1 MSRRADG
8 WNYAAGEEKTG
19 KWERRDPLSRETSTC
34 DRAARCS
41 GTAHGLTCREIG
53 QNTKQHKGDHIRSVV
68 RVVHVLSGDRLLYNG
83 RTRGKECSE
92 HPEHL
97 VKKARC
103 CKHWAFALSVGR

>member
-1 MSRRADG
+1 M
-8 WNYAAGEEKTG
+8 
-19 KWERRDPLSRETSTC
+19 RETSTC

-68 RVVHVLSGDRLLYNG
+68 RVVHVLSGDRLLYNS

-97 VKKARC
+97 VKRPGVASTGLLLYPSDVNPTGPFNRRIAPSEEWVGETAR
-103 CKHWAFALSVGR
+103 